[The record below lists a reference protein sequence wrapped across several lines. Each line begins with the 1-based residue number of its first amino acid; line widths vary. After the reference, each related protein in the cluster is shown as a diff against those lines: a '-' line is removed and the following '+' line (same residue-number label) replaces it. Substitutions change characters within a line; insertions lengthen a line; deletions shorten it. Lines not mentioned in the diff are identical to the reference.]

1 MRPEIAGRDETTG
14 AARRM
19 TQLTRLDWYV
29 VGISLV
35 LCYLPAM
42 FYLKRAGSSTAEFFA
57 SGQSAPWWLVGT
69 SMVATTFSTDTPNLV
84 TDFVRSH
91 GVSYNW
97 VWWAFLLTGM
107 ATVFFYAQLWR
118 RSRVLTDLEFY
129 ELRYSGKPAAV
140 VRGFRAVYLGL
151 FFNIMIMST
160 VTLAAVKIANVMLGW
175 GRVET
180 IAIAG
185 TACVLF
191 AAVSGLWGVLATDI
205 VQFALAMIG
214 VIGAAIVSLRQPAVG
229 GLAALL
235 DKTSPSTLSLLPDFS
250 DTSLTLTVLV
260 IPLTVQWWS
269 VWYPGAEPGGGS
281 YIAQRILASKNERH
295 ALGATL
301 WFNVAHYALRPWP
314 WIIVA
319 LCSMLVFPTLADIQ
333 RALPHVNPA
342 LIGNDLAYP
351 AMLTLLPV
359 GMKGL
364 LIASLFAAY
373 RSTMET
379 HLNWGS
385 SYLIIDFYQR
395 FIRPGKSERHYLW
408 VSRALAA
415 FLMAAAGAFTLA
427 LSTASEAFQLL
438 LSVGAGT
445 GLIYLLRWF
454 WWRINAWSEISA
466 MVSSFL
472 VALGFFFA
480 RKSGFAIADPVPL
493 LATVGVT
500 TVVWV
505 TVTMLTEPVD
515 RASLVRFYELTRP
528 AGRGWDV
535 IRTEANLPPSPDS
548 FPQMLLG
555 WTAGVTFVY
564 AGLFGAGSF
573 IYGRTIAAIAWLVA
587 FIVSGIAL
595 VRVVKGVWASEE
607 ELAGSETS
615 GVAARRPCTKA
626 VILARGLGSRM
637 RQADDGVML
646 SAEQA
651 AAADAGAK
659 GMIPVGRPFLDYVLS
674 GLADAGFTD
683 VCIVVAPQHAEIH
696 DRYARAAIP
705 TRVRVQFAVQANAL
719 GTADAVLAAEEFA
732 GGEPFVVLNADNYY
746 PTDVLARLRNAD
758 GAAGVAFSRAGLL
771 RAGDVPAD
779 RLASYALLDVHGG
792 VLRRIIEKPD
802 AATMAAQANAP
813 VSMNCWRLESTFFR
827 ACRDVQPSARDE
839 LELPNAIQ
847 YAIDVLG
854 ERFTMIPADAS
865 VLDLSRRA
873 DVAKVTARLKAV
885 TVRL

>member
-1 MRPEIAGRDETTG
+1 
-14 AARRM
+14 
-19 TQLTRLDWYV
+19 
-29 VGISLV
+29 
-35 LCYLPAM
+35 M
-42 FYLKRAGSSTAEFFA
+42 FYLKRAGSSTAEFFT

-180 IAIAG
+180 IVVAG

-191 AAVSGLWGVLATDI
+191 ASVSGLWGVLATDL
-205 VQFALAMIG
+205 VQFALAMVG
-214 VIGAAIVSLRQPAVG
+214 VIGAAIVALRQPAVG
-229 GLAALL
+229 GLSSMLSKI
-235 DKTSPSTLSLLPDFS
+235 DPRTLSLLPDFN
-250 DTSLTLTVLV
+250 DTSLTVTVLV

-319 LCSMLVFPTLADIQ
+319 LCSMLVFPSLADIQ

-364 LIASLFAAY
+364 LVASLFAAY

-395 FIRPGKSERHYLW
+395 FIGRGKSQRHYLW
-408 VSRALAA
+408 VSRALTA
-415 FLMAAAGAFTLA
+415 FLMIAAGTFTLA

-466 MVSSFL
+466 MASSFL
-472 VALGFFFA
+472 IAFGFFVA
-480 RKSGFAIADPVPL
+480 KKAGYAIADPAPL
-493 LATVGVT
+493 LITVAVT

-505 TVTMLTEPVD
+505 TVTMLTEPAD

-528 AGRGWDV
+528 AGPGWNA
-535 IRTEANLPPSPDS
+535 IRAESNLPPSSDS

-564 AGLFGAGSF
+564 AGLFGTGSL
-573 IYGRTIAAIAWLVA
+573 IYGRTIHTFVWFVA
-587 FIVSGIAL
+587 FVVSGVVL
-595 VRVVKGVWASEE
+595 WQVVKQTWASQP

-615 GVAARRPCTKA
+615 SRAARRPCTKA
-626 VILARGLGSRM
+626 VVLARGAGTRM
-637 RQADDGVML
+637 REPDPTATL

-651 AAADAGAK
+651 AAANDGAK
-659 GMIPVGRPFLDYVLS
+659 AMFPLPVGRPFLDYVLS

-683 VCIVVAPQHAEIH
+683 VCIVVAPQHAEMR
-696 DRYARAAIP
+696 DRYTRAAIP
-705 TRVRVQFAVQANAL
+705 TRVRVQFAVQL
-719 GTADAVLAAEEFA
+719 KPVGTADAVLAAEEFVA
-732 GGEPFVVLNADNYY
+732 GEPFVVVNADNYY
-746 PTDVLARLRNAD
+746 PTDVLSRLRTAPSD
-758 GAAGVAFSRAGLL
+758 GPAGVAFSRAGLL
-771 RAGDVPAD
+771 RSGDVAAD
-779 RLASYALLDVHGG
+779 RLAAYALLEIRDG
-792 VLRRIIEKPD
+792 VLQRIVEKPD
-802 AATMAAQANAP
+802 PATMSARADAP
-813 VSMNCWRLESTFFR
+813 VSMNCWRLDATIFR
-827 ACRDVQPSARDE
+827 ACRDVQPSSRGE
-839 LELPNAIQ
+839 LELPKAIQ
-847 YAIDVLG
+847 YAVEVLG
-854 ERFTMIPADAS
+854 ERFEMIAADAP

-873 DVAKVTARLKAV
+873 DVAKVTARLQNVA
-885 TVRL
+885 VRL